1 MIKQKQS
8 GFSVVSLLLFI
19 VTLSVIGAAGWY
31 VYSQQNTTETASSKT
46 AVVTEDTATEKEWC
60 DLYESFCFTY
70 KTTWKVQK
78 IDNSK
83 TYDMTIGAQAVKLTS
98 PNGTAVLYNSGINNA
113 QNGPGNY
120 CGIDGENDMSA
131 FVHVR
136 EAIESA
142 PNIEYLYYSLNKEK
156 KDTDNRYAFITKD
169 YLPGNTPEGGC
180 ATMVTRK
187 DGKDEYNITLMS
199 SFGSKMHPG
208 QYMIFSTT
216 DTINAA
222 DKNEVEALFASAH
235 YIN

>member
-1 MIKQKQS
+1 MDKQKHH
-8 GFSVVSLLLFI
+8 GFSAVALLLLLMI
-19 VTLSVIGAAGWY
+19 LGTIGFAGWY
-31 VYSQQNTTETASSKT
+31 VYTHQTEPAGPLSKT
-46 AVVTEDTATEKEWC
+46 PIITEDTATEKDWC

-70 KTTWKVQK
+70 KTTWKVQD
-78 IDNSK
+78 IDNTK

-98 PNGTAVLYNSGINNA
+98 PNGTAVIYNSGINNA

-131 FVHVR
+131 YTHIR
-136 EAIESA
+136 EAVATA
-142 PNIEYLYYSLNKEK
+142 PGTDYLYYSLNKDK

-187 DGKDEYNITLMS
+187 DGVDAYNITLMS
-199 SFGSKMHPG
+199 SFKSKMHPG

-216 DTINAA
+216 DTINIEDKA
-222 DKNEVEALFASAH
+222 DVEALFASAH